1 MKQFYY
7 ALALS
12 FVITLSIGQSKN
24 TPKLHLSAASL
35 ESLLLKNQAELKQI
49 EPSQEGTTIAAE
61 RFINFNPVLLD
72 TKKASALKILS
83 DLGDLS
89 HATVFTIYQSD
100 IPIIEQEL
108 WSINSQETSIDLT
121 TINAANSDQL
131 AYYTGGEITVPT
143 LNTYLQYYKPRNK
156 KSFND
161 SPYIQL
167 GTYSNNVQK
176 AFKGQIAVLLV
187 YNSVLRGKTRQSIE
201 TYLALKYGISLTN
214 GKDYLSFD
222 KKVIFNLEN
231 RQGYSSRITGIG
243 RDDASGLL
251 QKQAHSTE
259 KENLI
264 TIGVDEITPS
274 NVVNKALIEDG
285 TFLIWSDNNALP
297 TLKTTPSDA
306 TYPQLLQRRWMM
318 QVTGVKAAALNTTMQ
333 LDITTVFN
341 DKTFDPSKYLLVMD
355 ASDKG
360 TFLPENVKYIMATS
374 LKNNIL
380 TFKNIRWDT
389 DNSGTDSFS
398 FALRPDLEV
407 ALTEEKP
414 INCGSGNNGVLS
426 YNIHGGIPPYTFELK
441 TSSGIIK
448 NWKSTDTLYPENKIA
463 QLGGANYTLTTT
475 DRLETKKEAMY
486 ELVNPLAITVNLGA
500 DKTFEFDQKEMTLDG
515 TVLSNEILNYQW
527 TSDTGYTA
535 DTPKI
540 SITTSGTYTV
550 RVTTSKGC
558 ATTDSI
564 VVKGSFIKS
573 FVLYPN
579 ASTDGNYSIQ
589 LVLESPDNY
598 TIHVFDLTGK
608 LISTVKENNKAS
620 TILTGKTIRSKG
632 TYNVV
637 FQGTTVKASRLL
649 IVK

>member
-7 ALALS
+7 TLALS

-24 TPKLHLSAASL
+24 TPKLHLSTANL
-35 ESLLLKNQAELKQI
+35 ENLLLKNQAEFKQI
-49 EPSQEGTTIAAE
+49 ESSQVGTTDETE

-72 TKKASALKILS
+72 TKKATALKILS

-108 WSINSQETSIDLT
+108 WSINTQETSIDLT
-121 TINAANSDQL
+121 TVNAINSDQL
-131 AYYTGGEITVPT
+131 ASYTDGEITIPT
-143 LNTYLQYYKPRNK
+143 LNTYLQLYKPRNK
-156 KSFND
+156 KSFNGI
-161 SPYIQL
+161 PFIQL
-167 GTYSNNVQK
+167 GAFSNDMQK
-176 AFKGQIAVLLV
+176 AFKGQIAELLV

-222 KKVIFNLEN
+222 KKIIFNLEN
-231 RQGYSSRITGIG
+231 RQGYSSRIAGIG

-251 QKQAHSTE
+251 QKQAYSTE

-264 TIGVDEITPS
+264 TIGAGEIAPS
-274 NVVNKALIEDG
+274 NTANKALIEDG

-297 TLKTTPSDA
+297 TLTTTADA
-306 TYPQLLQRRWMM
+306 TYPPLLQRHWMM
-318 QVTGVKAAALNTTMQ
+318 QATGVKAAELNTTMQ

-341 DKTFDPSKYLLVMD
+341 DKTLDPSKYLLVID
-355 ASDKG
+355 ASGAG

-374 LKNNIL
+374 LENNIL
-380 TFKNIRWDT
+380 TFKNIKWDT
-389 DNSGTDSFS
+389 DNSGADSFS

-414 INCGSGNNGVLS
+414 INCGVGNNGVLS
-426 YNIHGGIPPYTFELK
+426 YTAQGGIPPYAFELK
-441 TSSGIIK
+441 TNSGLIK
-448 NWKSTDTLYPENKIA
+448 NWKSTDSLYPENKIT

-475 DRLETKKEAMY
+475 DRLETKKEATY
-486 ELVNPLAITVNLGA
+486 ALVNPLPITVNLGA
-500 DKTFEFDQKEMTLDG
+500 DKRFEFDQKEMTLDG
-515 TVLSNEILNYQW
+515 TVLSDEILTYQW
-527 TSDTGYTA
+527 TSDTGFTA
-535 DTPKI
+535 DAPKI
-540 SITTSGTYTV
+540 SITTPGTYTV
-550 RVTTSKGC
+550 TVTTSKGC
-558 ATTDSI
+558 TTTDSI

-579 ASTDGNYSIQ
+579 TSTDGNYNIQ

-608 LISTVKENNKAS
+608 LISTVKESNKAVT
-620 TILTGKTIRSKG
+620 TITGKTIHSKG

-637 FQGTTVKASRLL
+637 FQGTTEKASRLL
-649 IVK
+649 IVE

>member
-35 ESLLLKNQAELKQI
+35 ESLLLKNQAEFKQI
-49 EPSQEGTTIAAE
+49 ESSEEGTTDIAE
-61 RFINFNPVLLD
+61 RFLNFNPVLLD
-72 TKKASALKILS
+72 TKKATALKILS

-108 WSINSQETSIDLT
+108 WSLNTQETSIDLT
-121 TINAANSDQL
+121 TTNAINSDQL
-131 AYYTGGEITVPT
+131 ANYTGGEITVPT
-143 LNTYLQYYKPRNK
+143 LNTYLQMYKPRNK

-161 SPYIQL
+161 NPYIQL
-167 GTYSNNVQK
+167 GTYSNNIQK
-176 AFKGQIAVLLV
+176 AFKGQIAELLV

-231 RQGYSSRITGIG
+231 RQGYSSRIAGIG

-274 NVVNKALIEDG
+274 NAANKALIEDG

-297 TLKTTPSDA
+297 ILTTPNDVS
-306 TYPQLLQRRWMM
+306 YPQLLQRQWMM
-318 QVTGVKAAALNTTMQ
+318 QATGATASNLATTVQ

-341 DKTFDPSKYLLVMD
+341 DKTLDPSKYLLVMD
-355 ASDKG
+355 ASGKG
-360 TFLPENVKYIMATS
+360 TFLPENVKYIMASS
-374 LKNNIL
+374 LENNIL

-414 INCGSGNNGVLS
+414 INCGAGNNGVLS
-426 YNIHGGIPPYTFELK
+426 YNVQGGIPPYTFELK

-463 QLGGANYTLTTT
+463 QLSGANYTLTTT
-475 DRLETKKEAMY
+475 DRLETIKEATY

-500 DKTFEFDQKEMTLDG
+500 DKRFEFAQKEMILDG
-515 TVLSNEILNYQW
+515 TVVSDEIFTYQW
-527 TSDTGYTA
+527 TSDTGFTA

-540 SITTSGTYTV
+540 SITTPGTYTV
-550 RVTTSKGC
+550 TVTTSKGC

-564 VVKGSFIKS
+564 VVKDSFIKS

-579 ASTDGNYSIQ
+579 TSTDGNYNIQ

-608 LISTVKENNKAS
+608 LISTVKENNKAVT
-620 TILTGKTIRSKG
+620 TIIGKKIRSKG
-632 TYNVV
+632 IYNVV

-649 IVK
+649 IVE

>member
-35 ESLLLKNQAELKQI
+35 ESLLLKNQAEFKQI
-49 EPSQEGTTIAAE
+49 ESSEEGTTDIAE
-61 RFINFNPVLLD
+61 RFLNFNPVLLD
-72 TKKASALKILS
+72 TKKATALKILS

-108 WSINSQETSIDLT
+108 WSLNTQETSIDLT
-121 TINAANSDQL
+121 TTNAINSDQL
-131 AYYTGGEITVPT
+131 ANYTGGEITVPT
-143 LNTYLQYYKPRNK
+143 LNTYLQMYKPRNK

-161 SPYIQL
+161 NPYIQL
-167 GTYSNNVQK
+167 GTYSNNIQK
-176 AFKGQIAVLLV
+176 AFKGQIAELLV

-231 RQGYSSRITGIG
+231 RQGYSSRIAGIG

-274 NVVNKALIEDG
+274 NAANKALIEDG

-297 TLKTTPSDA
+297 ILTTPNDVS
-306 TYPQLLQRRWMM
+306 YPQLLQRQWMM
-318 QVTGVKAAALNTTMQ
+318 QATGATASNLATTVQ

-341 DKTFDPSKYLLVMD
+341 DKTLDPSKYLLVMD
-355 ASDKG
+355 ASGKG
-360 TFLPENVKYIMATS
+360 TFLPENVKYILASS
-374 LKNNIL
+374 LENNIL

-414 INCGSGNNGVLS
+414 INCGAGNNGVLS
-426 YNIHGGIPPYTFELK
+426 YNVQGGIPPYTFELK

-463 QLGGANYTLTTT
+463 QLSGANYTLTTT
-475 DRLETKKEAMY
+475 DRLETIKEATY

-500 DKTFEFDQKEMTLDG
+500 DKRFEFAQKEMILDG
-515 TVLSNEILNYQW
+515 TVVSDEIFTYQW
-527 TSDTGYTA
+527 TSDTGFTA

-540 SITTSGTYTV
+540 SITTPGTYTV
-550 RVTTSKGC
+550 TVTTSKGC

-564 VVKGSFIKS
+564 VVKDSFIKS

-579 ASTDGNYSIQ
+579 TSTDGNYNIQ

-608 LISTVKENNKAS
+608 LISTVKENNKAVT
-620 TILTGKTIRSKG
+620 TIIGKKIRSKG
-632 TYNVV
+632 IYNVV

-649 IVK
+649 IVE